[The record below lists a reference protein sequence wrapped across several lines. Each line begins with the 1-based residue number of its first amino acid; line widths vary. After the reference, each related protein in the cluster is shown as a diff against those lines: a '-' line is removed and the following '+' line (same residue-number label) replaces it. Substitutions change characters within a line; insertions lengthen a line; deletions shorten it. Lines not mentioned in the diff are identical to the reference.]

1 MGKTQESDI
10 QKLDPRLKHVDL
22 HSSNSHSH
30 VVTCFPEWMGLKL
43 LVNICDYISLTLI
56 ANEIRNN
63 WEFFLFDHPSDLYF
77 PFTCVVLCFVS
88 GYFSILTHGGASYPR
103 YPQCFNQVKRMNV
116 SCGCLSPANLQ
127 AVPWFSRFRDSQAGI
142 PPTNRGYVPAM

>member
-1 MGKTQESDI
+1 MKLGRLFGSDEDVGNTQESDI

-56 ANEIRNN
+56 ANEIRTNT
-63 WEFFLFDHPSDLYF
+63 WEFF
-77 PFTCVVLCFVS
+77 FV
-88 GYFSILTHGGASYPR
+88 
-103 YPQCFNQVKRMNV
+103 
-116 SCGCLSPANLQ
+116 
-127 AVPWFSRFRDSQAGI
+127 
-142 PPTNRGYVPAM
+142 